1 MATLKVRPPVPP
13 PTLTTRC
20 DAIARPPLDT
30 RDAWAAGPA
39 HVCQQELS
47 EIVQQSHWDH
57 HGTIMGPTAAHT
69 VKQPVLQKG
78 VLRACGR
85 GTRFEAQ
92 KPSAHLLKPT
102 KTPNSL
108 WPREELS
115 LRHPA
120 SWVAS
125 HPRAGP
131 DISEDQRSAIST
143 SAVCKVRSCHA
154 RAHGTA
160 RSKGLA
166 IAPKNGY

>member
-1 MATLKVRPPVPP
+1 MAPLKVRPTVPP
-13 PTLTTRC
+13 PHLRRSEFKTRRRNPGVLVC
-20 DAIARPPLDT
+20 RSAQH
-30 RDAWAAGPA
+30 A

-57 HGTIMGPTAAHT
+57 HGSHSSSHSQAASASE
-69 VKQPVLQKG
+69 G

-92 KPSAHLLKPT
+92 KSSAHLLKPT

-125 HPRAGP
+125 HQGAGP
-131 DISEDQRSAIST
+131 DLCQPATIFSERRPQEKVSHAQQR
-143 SAVCKVRSCHA
+143 
-154 RAHGTA
+154 RAHGFQRTVKRNA
-160 RSKGLA
+160 FRE
-166 IAPKNGY
+166 

>member
-1 MATLKVRPPVPP
+1 MYLSVDLRNMRTCVSKSSVRLFSRV
-13 PTLTTRC
+13 
-20 DAIARPPLDT
+20 I
-30 RDAWAAGPA
+30 
-39 HVCQQELS
+39 
-47 EIVQQSHWDH
+47 
-57 HGTIMGPTAAHT
+57 GTIMGPTAAHT

-125 HPRAGP
+125 HQGAGP
-131 DISEDQRSAIST
+131 DLCQPAAIFSERRPQEKVSHAQQR
-143 SAVCKVRSCHA
+143 
-154 RAHGTA
+154 RAHGFQRTVTRNA
-160 RSKGLA
+160 FRE
-166 IAPKNGY
+166 

>member
-13 PTLTTRC
+13 PTLRTRC
-20 DAIARPPLDT
+20 DSITRPLLDT
-30 RDAWAAGPA
+30 RDAWAVGPA

-47 EIVQQSHWDH
+47 EIVQQSYWDH
-57 HGTIMGPTAAHT
+57 HGSHSSSHSQAAS
-69 VKQPVLQKG
+69 VLQKG

-125 HPRAGP
+125 HQGAGP
-131 DISEDQRSAIST
+131 DLCEPAAIFSERRPQEKVSHAQQR
-143 SAVCKVRSCHA
+143 
-154 RAHGTA
+154 RAHGFQRTVKRNA
-160 RSKGLA
+160 FRE
-166 IAPKNGY
+166 